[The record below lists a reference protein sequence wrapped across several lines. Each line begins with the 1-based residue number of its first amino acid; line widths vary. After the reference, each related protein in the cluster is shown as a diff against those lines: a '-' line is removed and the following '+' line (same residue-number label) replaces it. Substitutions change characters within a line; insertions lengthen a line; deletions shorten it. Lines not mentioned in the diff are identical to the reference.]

1 MNTANKAPLLSV
13 IVPVFNTEQYLEKS
27 LNSLLSSTLK
37 DLEIIIIDDGSTD
50 SSPEICDKFKAD
62 NPDWNIK
69 VIHKKNEGQS
79 SARNLGQ
86 QKSHGKYVTFC
97 DSDDWVEPELFS
109 TLVSA
114 AEENSAQAAICGI
127 KYYNEVTKKFEYH
140 TDSLFPSTL
149 TKNTFNIETCK
160 SVIRGLLD
168 CSPCNKVYLR
178 SFIEQHKISFDVQC
192 NFAEDNRFWAEYF
205 LAAERLCL
213 VNGGFYVYRIN
224 QNRQTICTKAKKSY
238 DSFAA
243 SMMIIRETFERHKL
257 LDHFRGEL
265 IAFLAIQISVAYCNI
280 LSTRKK
286 SFYKEC
292 MEVLKTCKH
301 FSFAHEGSFAVRL
314 HSMYIYAVFRFL
326 PFTVGNIAMLPLQ
339 ILRNSK
345 IKKFLRRFA
354 A

>member
-1 MNTANKAPLLSV
+1 
-13 IVPVFNTEQYLEKS
+13 
-27 LNSLLSSTLK
+27 
-37 DLEIIIIDDGSTD
+37 
-50 SSPEICDKFKAD
+50 
-62 NPDWNIK
+62 
-69 VIHKKNEGQS
+69 
-79 SARNLGQ
+79 
-86 QKSHGKYVTFC
+86 
-97 DSDDWVEPELFS
+97 
-109 TLVSA
+109 
-114 AEENSAQAAICGI
+114 
-127 KYYNEVTKKFEYH
+127 
-140 TDSLFPSTL
+140 
-149 TKNTFNIETCK
+149 
-160 SVIRGLLD
+160 
-168 CSPCNKVYLR
+168 
-178 SFIEQHKISFDVQC
+178 
-192 NFAEDNRFWAEYF
+192 
-205 LAAERLCL
+205 
-213 VNGGFYVYRIN
+213 
-224 QNRQTICTKAKKSY
+224 
-238 DSFAA
+238 
-243 SMMIIRETFERHKL
+243 MMIIRETFERHKL